1 MTHFWLV
8 CAGGAI
14 GAGARYLV
22 NAAALHWIGPS
33 FPWGTFAVNVIGSL
47 VMGVLAGWIIYRGGL
62 SEPARYFLMTG
73 VLGGFTTF
81 SAYALDTFYMVDR
94 GAYGL
99 ALAYVLLS
107 VVLSIGAVF
116 AGVQAVRL
124 ALG

>member
-1 MTHFWLV
+1 MHFWLV

-22 NAAALHWIGPS
+22 NASAMHWMGPG
-33 FPWGTFAVNVIGSL
+33 FPWGTFAVNVAGSL
-47 VMGVLAGWIIYRGGL
+47 VMGLLAGWVIIRGGM
-62 SEPARYFLMTG
+62 SESVRFFLMTG

-81 SAYALDTFYMVDR
+81 SAYALDTFYMVER

-99 ALAYVLLS
+99 ALVYVVGS
-107 VVLSIGAVF
+107 VLLSIGAVF
-116 AGVQAVRL
+116 AGVQAIRI